1 MNTPKPEKKTRRG
14 GKVSASRAKRFRS
27 QPGRPLPKPKPR
39 SQSASGSEAPISR
52 APLPRQARR
61 AAFEPTDPE
70 INADSAATDMIYGRH
85 SVLSALETERHLNRV
100 WIAPQLRYDPRF
112 HSLLLQAKARGTV
125 IDEVDYRRLDQLTH
139 QGNHQGVMAQAAAY
153 EYLDLD
159 TLIQQAQAASEQPI
173 LIAADGLTDPHNLGA
188 IIRTAEALGVQG
200 LMIPQR
206 RAVGITSTVA
216 KVAAGALESFSVARV
231 VNLNQALEQL
241 KTVGFWIYGLSP
253 EGPQTLHRVEFTG
266 PTVLVIGAE
275 GAGISLL
282 TQRYCDMLVS
292 IPLAGKTASLNAS
305 VSAGIALYE
314 LYRQRGAHTLHLE
327 AWKKDKS

>member
-1 MNTPKPEKKTRRG
+1 MTKPKPDKPRR
-14 GKVSASRAKRFRS
+14 GKVSASRPKRFQS
-27 QPGRPLPKPKPR
+27 QPGRPQPRHRGPASQGSERALASPALPR
-39 SQSASGSEAPISR
+39 SKG
-52 APLPRQARR
+52 R
-61 AAFEPTDPE
+61 AAVAPTDPE
-70 INADSAATDMIYGRH
+70 ITPDSAESDMIYGRH
-85 SVLSALETERHLNRV
+85 SVLSALETQRYLNRV

-139 QGNHQGVMAQAAAY
+139 QGNHQGVMAQASAY

-159 TLIQQAQAASEQPI
+159 SLIQQAQAASEQPI

-188 IIRTAEALGVQG
+188 IIRTGEALGVQG
-200 LMIPQR
+200 LIIPQR

-216 KVAAGALESFSVARV
+216 KVAAGALENFSVARV

-241 KTVGFWIYGLSP
+241 KTAGFWIYGLSP
-253 EGPQTLHRVEFTG
+253 AGAQSLHRVEFSG

-275 GAGISLL
+275 GSGISLL
-282 TQRYCDMLVS
+282 TQRYCDLLVS
-292 IPLAGKTASLNAS
+292 IPLSGKTASLNAS

-314 LYRQRGAHTLHLE
+314 VYRQRWGQTLHLE
-327 AWKKDKS
+327 SWKKDKL